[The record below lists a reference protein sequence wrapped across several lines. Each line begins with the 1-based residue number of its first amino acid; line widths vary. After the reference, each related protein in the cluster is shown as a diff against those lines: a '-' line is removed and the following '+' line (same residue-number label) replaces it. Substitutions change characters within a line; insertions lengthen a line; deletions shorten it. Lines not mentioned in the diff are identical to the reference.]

1 MTEVAGNREV
11 VVQGSVTQEEPA
23 AEQEPGAASGP
34 GDATGPGAESGI
46 GRHLWA
52 WWIGGLVV
60 VALITAGFMIARSGD
75 SASADGTSGTV
86 DALPTATVDLGT
98 LTASADRDGTVTN
111 ADATTLSS
119 DVAGRVTWLP
129 RSGRVIEQG
138 RTLARID
145 EQPMVAMVGAV
156 PAFRTM
162 AVGTEGRDVKRLETN
177 LDELGYS
184 GFTVDNTYTSAT
196 AVAVRS
202 WQADARLP
210 VTGVVALGQVTF
222 LPGPVQVGAAA
233 AAVGDA
239 VQPGGGL
246 YAISSEGRVV
256 QVSLAED
263 DRDLAVVKA
272 PVTIDAGAAGTATGT
287 VTAVEAV
294 TTAAS
299 SGQTG
304 GSSTTT
310 YVVTIE
316 ADTGKKGS
324 AAAAGAKAVEA
335 QADGSPVS
343 VSFAEQEA
351 RDVLSVPIKALLAL
365 AEGGYGLELVDAAG
379 GSTVVA
385 VETGLFANGRVEVSG
400 AGVAEGATV
409 RTAP

>member
-1 MTEVAGNREV
+1 MTDVAGIGKEA
-11 VVQGSVTQEEPA
+11 VQGSVAEEEPR
-23 AEQEPGAASGP
+23 AEGGP
-34 GDATGPGAESGI
+34 GHEGGPGREG
-46 GRHLWA
+46 GRRPRRWA
-52 WWIGGLVV
+52 WGIGGLVV
-60 VALITAGFMIARSGD
+60 IALIASGFMIARSGE

-111 ADATTLSS
+111 ADSTTLSS
-119 DVAGRVTWLP
+119 DAAGRVTWLP
-129 RSGRVIEQG
+129 RTARVIEQG

-145 EQPMVAMVGAV
+145 EQPIVAMVGAV

-162 AVGTEGRDVKRLETN
+162 AVGTQGRDVKQLETN

-184 GFTVDNTYTSAT
+184 GFTVDTTYTSAT
-196 AVAVRS
+196 AAAVRS
-202 WQADARLP
+202 WQSDARLP
-210 VTGVVALGQVTF
+210 VTGVVSLGQVKF

-256 QVSLAED
+256 QVSLEED
-263 DRDLAVVKA
+263 DRDLALVKA
-272 PVTIDAGAAGTATGT
+272 PVTIDAGAAGVATGT
-287 VTAVEAV
+287 VIAVEAV
-294 TTAAS
+294 TTSAS

-324 AAAAGAKAVEA
+324 DAAAGAKAVQT

-351 RDVLSVPIKALLAL
+351 QDVLSVPIKALLAL
-365 AEGGYGLELVDAAG
+365 AEGGYGLELVDSDDSA
-379 GSTVVA
+379 TVVA

-400 AGVAEGATV
+400 AGVTEGATV

>member
-1 MTEVAGNREV
+1 MTDVAGIGEDA
-11 VVQGSVTQEEPA
+11 VQGSVAEEKPGT
-23 AEQEPGAASGP
+23 EEEPGAEG
-34 GDATGPGAESGI
+34 GAGTD
-46 GRHLWA
+46 GARRQRRWA

-60 VALITAGFMIARSGD
+60 VALIAAGFMIARSGG

-86 DALPTATVDLGT
+86 DALPTATVDQGT

-111 ADATTLSS
+111 ADSTTLTS
-119 DVAGRVTWLP
+119 DVTGRVTWLP
-129 RSGRVIEQG
+129 RTGRVIEQG

-145 EQPMVAMVGAV
+145 EQPIVAMVGAV

-162 AVGTEGRDVKRLETN
+162 AIGTQGRDVKQLETN

-184 GFTVDNTYTSAT
+184 GFTVDTTYTSAT
-196 AVAVRS
+196 AEAVRS
-202 WQADARLP
+202 WQSDARLP
-210 VTGVVALGQVTF
+210 VTGVVSLGQVKF

-239 VQPGGGL
+239 VQPGADL

-256 QVSLAED
+256 QVSLDEA

-272 PVTIDAGAAGTATGT
+272 PVTIDAGAAGVATGT

-294 TTAAS
+294 TAAAS
-299 SGQTG
+299 SGQTS

-316 ADTGKKGS
+316 ADTGRKGS
-324 AAAAGAKAVEA
+324 DAAEGAKAVQA

-351 RDVLSVPIKALLAL
+351 QDVLSVPIKALLAL
-365 AEGGYGLELVDAAG
+365 AEGGYGLELVDSDHS
-379 GSTVVA
+379 STVVA

-400 AGVAEGATV
+400 AGVTEGATV

>member
-1 MTEVAGNREV
+1 M
-11 VVQGSVTQEEPA
+11 QGSV
-23 AEQEPGAASGP
+23 AEQESGAEGGP
-34 GDATGPGAESGI
+34 VAESGR
-46 GRHLWA
+46 GQRRWA

-60 VALITAGFMIARSGD
+60 VALIAAGFMIARSGE
-75 SASADGTSGTV
+75 SASADATSVAADT
-86 DALPTATVDLGT
+86 LPTATVDRGT

-111 ADATTLSS
+111 ADSATLTS

-129 RSGRVIEQG
+129 RTGRVIDQG

-145 EQPMVAMVGAV
+145 EQPVVAMVGTV

-162 AVGTEGRDVKRLETN
+162 AVGTAGRDVKQLETN

-184 GFTVDNTYTSAT
+184 GFTVDDTYTSAT
-196 AVAVRS
+196 AEAVRS
-202 WQADARLP
+202 WQSDSRIP
-210 VTGVVALGQVTF
+210 VTGVVALGQVKF

-233 AAVGDA
+233 AAVGDSI
-239 VQPGGGL
+239 QPGGAL

-256 QVSLAED
+256 QVTLDED

-272 PVTIDAGAAGTATGT
+272 PVTIDAGAAGVASGT

-294 TTAAS
+294 TNTVT
-299 SGQTG
+299 SGQAS

-310 YVVTIE
+310 YLVTVE
-316 ADTGKKGS
+316 VDTGKKGS
-324 AAAAGAKAVEA
+324 EAAAGAKAIQD

-343 VSFAEQEA
+343 VSFAEKESE
-351 RDVLSVPIKALLAL
+351 DVLSVPIKALLAL
-365 AEGGYGLELVDAAG
+365 AEGGYGLELVDADDT
-379 GSTVVA
+379 STVVA

-400 AGVAEGATV
+400 AGVAEGDTV

>member
-1 MTEVAGNREV
+1 VTEKGTGAG
-11 VVQGSVTQEEPA
+11 PA
-23 AEQEPGAASGP
+23 TRQ
-34 GDATGPGAESGI
+34 
-46 GRHLWA
+46 RRWV

-60 VALITAGFMIARSGD
+60 VVLVAAGLMVARSGG
-75 SASADGTSGTV
+75 SASADETSGAI
-86 DALPTATVDLGT
+86 DALPTATVDMGT
-98 LTASADRDGTVTN
+98 LTASTDRDGTVTN
-111 ADATTLSS
+111 ADSTTLTS

-129 RSGRVIEQG
+129 RTGRVIEQG

-162 AVGTEGRDVKRLETN
+162 AIGTTGRDVKQLETN

-184 GFTVDNTYTSAT
+184 GFTVDTTYTSAT
-196 AVAVRS
+196 AEAVRS
-202 WQADARLP
+202 WQSDARLP
-210 VTGVVALGQVTF
+210 VTGVVALGQVKF

-233 AAVGDA
+233 ASVGAA
-239 VQPGGGL
+239 VQPGADL

-256 QVSLAED
+256 QVSLDEG

-272 PVTIDAGAAGTATGT
+272 PVTIDAGAAGVARGT

-294 TTAAS
+294 ATAAN
-299 SGQTG
+299 SGQAS

-324 AAAAGAKAVEA
+324 DAAAGAKAVQA

-343 VSFAEQEA
+343 VSFAEQQA
-351 RDVLSVPIKALLAL
+351 QDVLSVPIKALLAL
-365 AEGGYGLELVDAAG
+365 AEGGYGLELVEADG
-379 GSTVVA
+379 RSTVVA